1 MQLTT
6 CQKEIIRLMK
16 ALDMKEEEKAISL
29 MSSLENSKKAEQVI
43 DQILD
48 LDDGGETL
56 TESKLIKIIATI

>member
-16 ALDMKEEEKAISL
+16 VLDMKEEKAISL
-29 MSSLENSKKAEQVI
+29 MGALEDPKKAEQVI

-48 LDDGGETL
+48 LEDNGETL